1 MTEFEKSV
9 SESLSSLAKSFSTL
23 ADIATKLAIPIVNND
38 NDPNN
43 DIQQEELNL
52 RKKEQEIHL
61 REIEARERDLSLREA
76 EVNASNNEA

>member
-23 ADIATKLAIPIVNND
+23 ADIATKLAMPIVNND
-38 NDPNN
+38 SDPNN
-43 DIQQEELNL
+43 DIELNL

-76 EVNASNNEA
+76 EINNIKSTEE

>member
-23 ADIATKLAIPIVNND
+23 ADIATKLAMPIVNND
-38 NDPNN
+38 SDPNN
-43 DIQQEELNL
+43 DIELNL

-76 EVNASNNEA
+76 EINNIKNTEE